1 MVRRFWILLLAL
13 VAGGCTG
20 VGGGYA
26 GSSYGTEAYAGTG
39 YAPAYVAPGYYAP
52 SAPTYGPA
60 YVYGAGGPPV
70 EYYRERPW
78 AGPRAYYPYAER
90 GERWRGGDRDGDGGR
105 GRVFGQQRA
114 QERVIQQQQQYNQ
127 NVAAAQQRYNQQVTA
142 NPRAEPLFRQQLQQQ
157 AGAARQQLTTTTRRA
172 RERLYGQ

>member
-1 MVRRFWILLLAL
+1 MVKRSWILLLAL
-13 VAGGCTG
+13 TASGCTG

-26 GSSYGTEAYAGTG
+26 GSYYGTETYARPS
-39 YAPAYVAPGYYAP
+39 YAPAYVEPGYAP
-52 SAPTYGPA
+52 AYGPA

-78 AGPRAYYPYAER
+78 VGPRAYYPHADR
-90 GERWRGGDRDGDGGR
+90 GERWRGGDRDGDGRG
-105 GRVFGQQRA
+105 GRVVGQQRA

-157 AGAARQQLTTTTRRA
+157 AGAAKQQLTNGTRRA